1 MVPGERMCSFD
12 LPTAC
17 TGRNSADKSSGSLA
31 IDRVDHALADDGVG
45 RDREMRPMLFDR
57 RDRQHRDRL
66 LGIEAGEVFRG
77 ELQPMDLAHG
87 QNLTIAARTLAM
99 NALRCSSVATFM

>member
-1 MVPGERMCSFD
+1 MCSFD

-17 TGRNSADKSSGSLA
+17 TGRNSADRSSGSFA
-31 IDRVDHALADDGVG
+31 ITVST
-45 RDREMRPMLFDR
+45 MPWPMIVSVETARCGPCCSIAAIGSTAIVFS
-57 RDRQHRDRL
+57 
-66 LGIEAGEVFRG
+66 GIEAGEVLGG
-77 ELQPMDLAHG
+77 ELQPVDLAHG